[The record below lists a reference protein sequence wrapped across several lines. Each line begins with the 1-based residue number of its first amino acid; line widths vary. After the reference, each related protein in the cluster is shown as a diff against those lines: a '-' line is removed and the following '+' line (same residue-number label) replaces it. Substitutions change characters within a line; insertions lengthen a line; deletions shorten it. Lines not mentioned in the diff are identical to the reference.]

1 MRKND
6 GYEQAAIALALVL
19 WLGLLWLVYVV
30 QYVD

>member
-1 MRKND
+1 MRNND
-6 GYEQAAIALALVL
+6 GYEQAAIAAALVL